1 MRFKLI
7 SELQRC
13 FLADSVTFRQRHAG
27 CLVRVCKMMRSA
39 KAGDKNVTSIKRQT
53 GNAPQHYK
61 RNTKTK
67 WSTNQDEPGRVAE
80 TTRSKLM
87 DTKEP
92 KRGWRVVRSV
102 SLAWGDGRC
111 MENTLKPNI
120 TMSYDFWWRNASRR
134 WKNTLQRA
142 DSWLLSLSSRC
153 SLHGFVTGKAL
164 VRSVIAVS
172 PAAIV
177 RTCPASSPFISPV
190 SRLGEKNYVFN
201 LLSEVWSSTD
211 FSTSCTTVRPK
222 LLEGH
227 QEQDIHR
234 ERDRCGNK
242 TGKLMQTT
250 GPTETMETCTSRC
263 QSTVHLFTR
272 S

>member
-13 FLADSVTFRQRHAG
+13 SLADSVTFRQRHAG

-53 GNAPQHYK
+53 GNAPQHCK

-102 SLAWGDGRC
+102 SLAWGDGRS

-190 SRLGEKNYVFN
+190 SRLGEKIMS
-201 LLSEVWSSTD
+201 LTSSLKCGLPL
-211 FSTSCTTVRPK
+211 TSVQAAPQSGPSFLKDTR
-222 LLEGH
+222 
-227 QEQDIHR
+227 
-234 ERDRCGNK
+234 NK
-242 TGKLMQTT
+242 TY
-250 GPTETMETCTSRC
+250 TENGTDVGTK
-263 QSTVHLFTR
+263 QAN
-272 S
+272 